1 MTTPL
6 HPDQLGPDNHVG
18 PWRIVGSLGAGGFG
32 RVFKVERGRQ
42 YFALKMALRPAGP
55 HASEEE
61 DINGRLAREVAAL
74 LACSPH
80 PQLPRV
86 HAVDRWPD
94 PPNGY
99 FYFVTDFVDGETFH
113 EWRWRVKPTA
123 AHLLS
128 VYTEIV
134 RGVADLHRRGVHH
147 RDLKGD
153 NLLVRREDERPVLID
168 LGTVR
173 MPGVSTLTVGVAP
186 ASPHLLPPECVAF
199 LREGSWQKGAHFD
212 AGVPGDLYALG
223 ALLYEALTDGYA
235 FDPKLPYDRL
245 LPAIET
251 VTPRPPHVLNP
262 KVPPVLGD
270 IALRLLAKRPEDR
283 YLSAE
288 ALLQALWDAAKEKRQ
303 PAWRVSLDV
312 PGEGPGLRLAPQMEE
327 DDDEA
332 EGPLSPSESL
342 APPTGAPGL
351 EESEAPT
358 PAPLRARPAEERPR
372 SPAEEQVVSPA
383 EEHLSRPAEE
393 RPRSPAEEQVV
404 SPAEEHLSRFA
415 EEHLSSLADAR
426 PERSAPGRERRR
438 AAVRLGASAL
448 LVLGLVTL
456 GWIRLAPN
464 SGGATAPVAP
474 KKGIAPVTRA
484 FPPANAALVAAP
496 PADAGTALPEPLDA
510 SFVRTSD
517 SVEPAPE
524 PIAKKRRPESHGA
537 LKKASGAAVAA
548 CLGAACATAPVKLA
562 AEQPLEPCPAGAIEA
577 MRSVGLKRH
586 QQMDILL
593 INGRN
598 EAVTV
603 KEGPIFA
610 LQLGDYSWHSLPEGT
625 RYVGRIFFTAD
636 ATHMWVNEAQLP
648 DGRRIP
654 VCMQAFFRG
663 TNRFGYPLSKGDT
676 NIEREFF
683 NPIVLLP
690 VPRFGQDYDAFVR

>member
-6 HPDQLGPDNHVG
+6 HPDQLGPDHHVG

-80 PQLPRV
+80 PHLPRV

-312 PGEGPGLRLAPQMEE
+312 PGEGPGLRLAPQVE

-332 EGPLSPSESL
+332 DPPLPPDASL
-342 APPTGAPGL
+342 APPPGAPEL

-358 PAPLRARPAEERPR
+358 PAPVLVRPVEERLVRPADAQQGGGPAQEPLRNPAEEP
-372 SPAEEQVVSPA
+372 
-383 EEHLSRPAEE
+383 LS
-393 RPRSPAEEQVV
+393 

-426 PERSAPGRERRR
+426 PEMPAPGRERRR
-438 AAVRLGASAL
+438 AAVRVGAGAL

-456 GWIRLAPN
+456 GWIRLAPS
-464 SGGATAPVAP
+464 SGGVTAPVAP
-474 KKGIAPVTRA
+474 KKGIVPVTRA
-484 FPPANAALVAAP
+484 SPPANAALAAAP
-496 PADAGTALPEPLDA
+496 PADAGTVLPEPLDA
-510 SFVRTSD
+510 SFVRTAD
-517 SVEPAPE
+517 PVEPAPE
-524 PIAKKRRPESHGA
+524 PIAKKRRTEPHGA

-548 CLGAACATAPVKLA
+548 CLGAACATVPASLPA
-562 AEQPLEPCPAGAIEA
+562 AQPTEPCPPGAVEA
-577 MRSVGLKRH
+577 MRAAGLKYH
-586 QQMDILL
+586 EWMDGLL
-593 INGRN
+593 VNGTMD
-598 EAVTV
+598 ESVV
-603 KEGPIFA
+603 KEGPIYA
-610 LQLGDYSWHSLPEGT
+610 LQIGPYSWHSLPEGT
-625 RYVGRIFFTAD
+625 RYIGKVFFTEA
-636 ATHMWVNEAQLP
+636 ATHVWINEARMP
-648 DGRRIP
+648 DGRHIP
-654 VCMQAFFRG
+654 VCMQFYWQVTARY
-663 TNRFGYPLSKGDT
+663 GYPVQKGDT
-676 NIEREFF
+676 AVERKLF
-683 NPIVLLP
+683 NPLLLVP
-690 VPRFGQDYDAFVR
+690 VYSFGQDVEVYRRGDYAPR